1 MIITQPVP
9 GEYPAYYENYFPL
22 LDKNKPV
29 LEQMHEDGEK
39 CAKIIAALPQQKWHY
54 AYAEGKWTCLQV
66 LQHIIDTERIF
77 TYRALCIARGEKQSL
92 PGFNENTYA
101 ATVEMKHKT
110 AGLVSL
116 EWTSVRQASL
126 AFYMGLTDAEAKRVG
141 HANNSSMSVN
151 AIAYITVGH
160 ARHHFNVLAQRYFT

>member
-116 EWTSVRQASL
+116 EWTSVGRPHWRFTWDL
-126 AFYMGLTDAEAKRVG
+126 PMRKR
-141 HANNSSMSVN
+141 N
-151 AIAYITVGH
+151 ALGMQTTV
-160 ARHHFNVLAQRYFT
+160 A